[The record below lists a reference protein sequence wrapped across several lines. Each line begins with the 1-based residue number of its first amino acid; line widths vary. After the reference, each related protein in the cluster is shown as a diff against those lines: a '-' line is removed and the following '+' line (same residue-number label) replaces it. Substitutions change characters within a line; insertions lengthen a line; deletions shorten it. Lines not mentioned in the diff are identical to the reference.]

1 MKQLNPIK
9 QKLAAGQPVM
19 GIWSIVSSPTVVE
32 ILSSS
37 GIDFLILDM
46 EHGIYGVEALE
57 ACIRATEAA
66 GASPIVRVPGMNA
79 SAVQWALDLG
89 SHGII
94 VPQVLGEQQARMAVE
109 MTKFSPSG
117 TRGYNPFTRAG
128 GYANASSNQ
137 NGKLA
142 NTFGLTSIIV
152 ENALSL
158 KEINEICSIEDLDM
172 IYVGVYDLSI
182 SLGYNGN
189 TLHPELVKIVDETVK
204 TIRNSGKAAGVMVRN
219 ESEITSALNLGANV
233 LVYGVDT
240 SLIRQAM
247 SAAVDTF
254 KLNIKNI

>member
-1 MKQLNPIK
+1 MIKQLNPIK
-9 QKLAAGQPVM
+9 QKLALGQPVM
-19 GIWSIVSSPTVVE
+19 GIWSIVSSPSVVE

-46 EHGIYGVEALE
+46 EHGTYGVEALE
-57 ACIRATEAA
+57 TCIRAAEAA
-66 GASPIVRVPGMNA
+66 GTAPIVRVPGMNA

-89 SHGII
+89 AHGII
-94 VPQVLGEQQARMAVE
+94 VPQVLGEKQAKMAVE
-109 MTKFSPSG
+109 MTKFAPSG

-128 GYANASSNQ
+128 GYANASSNE

-152 ENALSL
+152 ENELSL
-158 KEINEICSIEDLDM
+158 KELNEICAIDDLDM

-182 SLGYNGN
+182 ALGYNGN
-189 TLHPELVKIVDETVK
+189 TLHPDLIKIVNETVK
-204 TIRNSGKAAGVMVRN
+204 TIRNAGKAAGVMVRS
-219 ESEITSALNLGANV
+219 ESEITSALESGANV

-247 SAAVDTF
+247 SAAVDAF
-254 KLNIKNI
+254 KHSI